1 MSHPSHHS
9 AAAEIPEG
17 FHRVERPRPN
27 PFNDTVGP
35 FYERRHGKEVSLG
48 LRIEERHTN
57 SRGICHGGLLATMA
71 DLALGYSALAT
82 GGPDGNTRSFV
93 TVSLTLDFAG
103 SAKPGDWVES
113 EVEVQK
119 TGARLAFANCYL
131 LANGVRIVR
140 ANAIFALSGNRGQ
153 SPISNE
159 R

>member
-1 MSHPSHHS
+1 MSRPSHPS
-9 AAAEIPEG
+9 AAPEIPEG
-17 FHRVERPRPN
+17 FRRVERPRPN
-27 PFNDTVGP
+27 PFNDMVGP
-35 FYERRHGKEVSLG
+35 FYERRRGKEVSLG

-82 GGPDGNTRSFV
+82 GGHASFV
-93 TVSLTLDFAG
+93 TVSLSLDFAG

-119 TGARLAFANCYL
+119 AGARLAFANCYL

-153 SPISNE
+153 SPISSEN
-159 R
+159 